1 MSKQLKRPA
10 LALAAAFATNFV
22 TCGALAAQVIGIDA
36 SAPAAD
42 AVTGHLQLGAAKTP
56 KGSVLGANNR
66 YLTLDGQPW
75 MPVMGEFHYT
85 RSPAATWEAELAKMK
100 AAGVTVVAT
109 YVIWNHHEPR
119 DGAFDWKGNRDLRR
133 FIALCGKLGLKAVVR
148 VGPWVHAEVRY
159 GGLPD
164 WVVDGMRTRG
174 DDPQYLRHVAR
185 LYREIGAQLK
195 GSLWKD
201 GGPVI
206 GLQLENEYNLSGP
219 GEGAGH
225 IATLKKL
232 ALQAG
237 MDVPYY
243 TVTGW
248 DGAQYPS
255 GQVTPVF
262 GGYVDEPWAVSTT
275 ELAPKETYAFRFDS
289 RVSGDL
295 GAQTKSHAPGTAE
308 SDIDKTPFL
317 GAEYGAGLPL
327 MYRRRTVVS
336 PDDIASMLPVQ
347 LGSGVNLMGYYMFHG
362 GRNPVGGTTLEESSI
377 SGGYN
382 DTPAINYDFQ
392 APLGP
397 DGQQRPVL
405 GYLRPFH
412 WFLADFGN
420 RLAPMTVRKPDVT
433 PAGPADLKTPRIA
446 VRSAGDSAF
455 VFVNNHVRQYPMPAQ
470 SLQFSVKLAGGTVQ
484 FPRNAVAVPN
494 GAYAIWPVNFDLDG
508 TRLRYATAQPVARL
522 DGGADGI
529 TYVFAATADV
539 PVELALQ
546 ADAGT
551 KIDTFGATN
560 AGNEATFTV
569 TPGTSRALTI
579 RRAGGQPVHLLVLSA
594 EQSRQL
600 TIGDI
605 AGRRRLVLSGQQAWF
620 EGGRLHLRSVGDAAM
635 RFAVYPALSRAPKA
649 ASRAGAAALRAQG
662 ADGVFQAYAAAL
674 PAVQLTATA
683 TPLREAGPAPAVVK
697 GGLAKAA
704 VQPIPEAWRNAATW
718 RIEVPQDVLKNVDDA
733 LLQIDFTGDIGRL
746 FDGTRLADDWYYSGY
761 GWQAGLK
768 ALAVKGELSLGVLPL
783 RADAPVYIP
792 KEARPDFG
800 AQTQIARVNK
810 VSLVPVYQLTVTP

>member
-1 MSKQLKRPA
+1 MSYQSKRPA
-10 LALAAAFATNFV
+10 LALAAALAVSN
-22 TCGALAAQVIGIDA
+22 AWAAQVIGVDA
-36 SAPAAD
+36 AAPAAQPV
-42 AVTGHLQLGAAKTP
+42 AGYLQLGAAKTP

-75 MPVMGEFHYT
+75 MPVMGEFHYS
-85 RSPAATWEAELAKMK
+85 RSPASTWEAELAKMK
-100 AAGVTVVAT
+100 AAGITVVAT

-119 DGAFDWKGNRDLRR
+119 DGAFDWKGDRDLRR
-133 FIALCGKLGLKAVVR
+133 FVQLCGTLGLKAVVR

-159 GGLPD
+159 GGIPD

-206 GLQLENEYNLSGP
+206 GLQLENEYNLGGE

-248 DGAQYPS
+248 DGAKYPS

-275 ELAPKETYAFRFDS
+275 ELPPKETYAFRFDS

-295 GAQTKSHAPGTAE
+295 GAQTKSHGPGTAE

-317 GAEYGAGLPL
+317 GAEYGAGLPF
-327 MYRRRTVVS
+327 MYRRRPVVS

-362 GRNPVGGTTLEESSI
+362 GRNPVGGTTLEESSL

-397 DGQQRPVL
+397 DGQQRAVL

-412 WFLADFGN
+412 HFIADFGN

-433 PAGPADLKTPRIA
+433 PSGPKDLQAPRVA
-446 VRSAGDSAF
+446 VRSNGDSAF

-470 SLQFSVKLAGGTVQ
+470 SLQFSVKLAGGTVR
-484 FPRNAVAVPN
+484 FPGRAVDVPD

-522 DGGADGI
+522 DAGADGI
-529 TYVFAATADV
+529 TYVFAATDGI

-546 ADAGT
+546 ASENT
-551 KIDTFGATN
+551 RIETFGAT
-560 AGNEATFTV
+560 GTGSDATFTV
-569 TPGTSRALTI
+569 TPGTARALTI
-579 RRAGGQPVHLLVLSA
+579 RRDGAKAVHLLVLPA
-594 EQSRQL
+594 EQARRL
-600 TIGDI
+600 AIGDI
-605 AGRRRLVLSGQQAWF
+605 AGQRRLVLTGQQAWF
-620 EGGRLHLRSVGDAAM
+620 EGGKLHLRSIGDAAM
-635 RFAVYPALSRAPKA
+635 RFAVYPALARTPKA
-649 ASRAGAAALRAQG
+649 EYALRAQG
-662 ADGVFQAYAAAL
+662 SDGVFQAYEATL
-674 PAVQLTATA
+674 PAVQLAATA
-683 TPLREAGPAPAVVK
+683 TPLREARPAPAVMK

-704 VQPIPEAWRNAATW
+704 IQPVPEAWRTAATW
-718 RIEVPQDVLKNVDDA
+718 RIDVPRDALKNVDDA

-746 FDGTRLADDWYYSGY
+746 FHGTRLADDWYYSGY

-768 ALAVKGELSLGVLPL
+768 ALAEKGKLPGELTLAVLPL

-792 KEARPDFG
+792 KEARPEFG
-800 AQTQIARVNK
+800 AQAQVARVNQ
-810 VSLVPVYQLTVTP
+810 VSLVPVYKLTVTP